1 VYLRV
6 LAEVAVV
13 APSIFS
19 RVVVPI
25 SILLATSAAISFVLW
40 SRMQRKP
47 VELATPENPTE
58 MRAAMIFAAL
68 YAIVQVGVAAA
79 RQYLGDRGVYAAA
92 AISGLTDMDAITLS
106 TAKLSAQGSLDP
118 SVVWRS
124 IVCAAIANLFFKACM
139 VFSIGG
145 AALGRRVALLFGIQV
160 VVAIALLLLW
170 PA

>member
-1 VYLRV
+1 
-6 LAEVAVV
+6 
-13 APSIFS
+13 
-19 RVVVPI
+19 
-25 SILLATSAAISFVLW
+25 
-40 SRMQRKP
+40 
-47 VELATPENPTE
+47 
-58 MRAAMIFAAL
+58 
-68 YAIVQVGVAAA
+68 
-79 RQYLGDRGVYAAA
+79 
-92 AISGLTDMDAITLS
+92 MDAITLS